1 MSRPSNQEI
10 EKYYFEQ
17 FTEDFPLPNGELEH
31 GDKPDVIIRST
42 KKLVLRLQIF
52 IWLMGQLKLANKSN
66 VSAGKTLL
74 N

>member
-10 EKYYFEQ
+10 EKYYFEL
-17 FTEDFPLPNGELEH
+17 FTKDFILPNGELEY